1 MLNIIDIKNRIKSI
15 EDTAKI
21 TKAMQLISV
30 AKMNKALVKYEDNQ
44 PYFKK
49 VRSTTASIL
58 RQSALKHRYIDARGG
73 ERTAFIVIASDKGM
87 AGDFN
92 NQVLNLA
99 YSHIESLEE
108 TYVFTI
114 GIMARDFFVSKG
126 INIDIEFL
134 HTTQNPTM
142 ADAARITY
150 DILELYDKDL
160 FDKIYVVY
168 TEKTSVAGQFPTMRQ
183 LLPVKIET
191 LSDETRS
198 GGREI
203 SYDGTRNEGW
213 RPSANG
219 EIPSNAAK
227 NSEKELFQGSQRLS
241 QNGEI
246 YSDAAKNSE
255 EKLFHGALHFEPD
268 EKSVLGVVITEYLT
282 GVLYSALV
290 QSVAAEHFKRMTTM
304 RQATKNADE
313 MLAELK
319 IKYNRARQENIT
331 TAILEIGNNGI
342 DEENI

>member
-30 AKMNKALVKYEDNQ
+30 AKMNKALVKYESNQ

-49 VRSTTASIL
+49 VRSTMSSIL
-58 RQSALKHRYIDARGG
+58 KQSALKHRYIDNRGG

-99 YSHIESLEE
+99 YSHIEKLEE
-108 TYVFTI
+108 AYVFTI

-126 INIDIEFL
+126 IRIDIEFL

-142 ADAARITY
+142 SDAARITY
-150 DILELYDKDL
+150 DILELYDKNL

-168 TEKTSVAGQFPTMRQ
+168 TEKTSVVRQFPTMMQ
-183 LLPVKIET
+183 LLPVT
-191 LSDETRS
+191 VETRS
-198 GGREI
+198 D
-203 SYDGTRNEGW
+203 DGIRCG
-213 RPSANG
+213 
-219 EIPSNAAK
+219 
-227 NSEKELFQGSQRLS
+227 EKELFCG
-241 QNGEI
+241 N
-246 YSDAAKNSE
+246 
-255 EKLFHGALHFEPD
+255 LHFEPD
-268 EKSVLGVVITEYLT
+268 ERSVLDVVITEYLT
-282 GVLYSALV
+282 GVLYSTLI

-304 RQATKNADE
+304 RQATKNASE
-313 MLAELK
+313 MVAELK
-319 IKYNRARQENIT
+319 VKYNRARQENIT

-342 DEENI
+342 

>member
-1 MLNIIDIKNRIKSI
+1 MPNIIDIKNRIKSI

-30 AKMNKALVKYEDNQ
+30 AKMNKALVKYENNR

-49 VRSTTASIL
+49 VRSTMASIL
-58 RQSALKHRYIDARGG
+58 KERSVKHRYVDDRGG

-99 YSHIESLEE
+99 YSHIERLKE

-142 ADAARITY
+142 SDAARITY

-168 TEKTSVAGQFPTMRQ
+168 TEKTSVVKQFPAMMR
-183 LLPVKIET
+183 LLPVSMDSLI
-191 LSDETRS
+191 DED
-198 GGREI
+198 
-203 SYDGTRNEGW
+203 DG
-213 RPSANG
+213 
-219 EIPSNAAK
+219 
-227 NSEKELFQGSQRLS
+227 
-241 QNGEI
+241 
-246 YSDAAKNSE
+246 
-255 EKLFHGALHFEPD
+255 EKLFHGNLHFEPD
-268 EKSVLGVVITEYLT
+268 EKSVLDVIITEYLT
-282 GVLYSALV
+282 GVLYSTLI

-304 RQATKNADE
+304 QQATKNAGE
-313 MLAELK
+313 MVAELK
-319 IKYNRARQENIT
+319 VKYNRARQENIT
-331 TAILEIGNNGI
+331 TAILEIGNNQSGG
-342 DEENI
+342 